1 MVKAVAPHMIK
12 KKAGS
17 IVHIIG
23 NAARTPSAKF
33 FLPGSTTNAALLSF
47 TKGISKELAEHNVRV
62 NAISPGVTATDRANK
77 LADQRALA
85 KGITVEEEN
94 KNVLPSIPM
103 GKLVDPDEIA
113 SLALLLVSDLVP
125 SRTGAE
131 MNMDGGTRPGM

>member
-1 MVKAVAPHMIK
+1 MVKAVAPHMI

-23 NAARTPSAKF
+23 NAARTPSAK

>member
-1 MVKAVAPHMIK
+1 MENVVECARSNFNQINILINSAGSAPAGSFFDLSDNDFIDSWNLKLLGAIRMVKAVAPHMIK

-23 NAARTPSAKF
+23 NAARTPSAK

-77 LADQRALA
+77 SAIKERSPKALQ
-85 KGITVEEEN
+85 
-94 KNVLPSIPM
+94 
-103 GKLVDPDEIA
+103 
-113 SLALLLVSDLVP
+113 
-125 SRTGAE
+125 
-131 MNMDGGTRPGM
+131 

>member
-23 NAARTPSAKF
+23 NAAWTPSAK

-77 LADQRALA
+77 LAIKELPPKALQ
-85 KGITVEEEN
+85 
-94 KNVLPSIPM
+94 
-103 GKLVDPDEIA
+103 
-113 SLALLLVSDLVP
+113 
-125 SRTGAE
+125 
-131 MNMDGGTRPGM
+131 